1 MSRRRRRR
9 GAGEEGRRSSSRR
22 TRTSLR
28 WQAGATEEIQLELDG
43 ASYQPAALT
52 GRLNYFLLFEIYNLE
67 CPHNCLNLVKLF
79 FYKQKS

>member
-52 GRLNYFLLFEIYNLE
+52 GRLNNILLFEIYMI
-67 CPHNCLNLVKLF
+67 
-79 FYKQKS
+79 